1 MQINNHK
8 TSLARNT
15 LLLMVGVGVIV
26 IAMILFNLEFL
37 SDVYFSNQ
45 LTKTGGVI
53 NGLILLMFFLG
64 MGKIIDNLLFYWKQ
78 EVAINDFVENDL
90 INPDMAMANIDE
102 SSLIAQRYLSM
113 QNMRR
118 SNSPV
123 DHGALAAILVAE
135 ESARSSL
142 PKFVNNILILTGVFG
157 TIVSL
162 SIALL
167 GASDLMQT
175 TGSVGGMNLVVHGMS
190 TALSTTITAIVCFM
204 VFGYFHVRTAD
215 IQTHVVSVLERVSLE
230 RLMPRFN
237 ISQDNVIGEVA
248 GLVQALLEASEAMKK
263 SGPQAAGGY
272 DEQIAASVAQ
282 HEKQLQLMNHQ
293 LQEVLV
299 TLRAGFRLE
308 QQ

>member
-1 MQINNHK
+1 MHTDNY
-8 TSLARNT
+8 TPALARNT
-15 LLLMVGVGVIV
+15 LWIMLAVAIFVVIT
-26 IAMILFNLEFL
+26 IILNLEFL
-37 SDVYFSNQ
+37 RNVYFSKQ
-45 LTKTGGVI
+45 LTQTGIVI
-53 NGLILLMFFLG
+53 NGLIMLIFFLG
-64 MGKIIDNLLFYWKQ
+64 IGKTIGNLLFYRKQ
-78 EVAINDFVENDL
+78 EIAISEFIENDL

-102 SSLIAQRYLSM
+102 YSLIAQRYKTM
-113 QNMRR
+113 QNLRR
-118 SNSPV
+118 ANATI
-123 DHGALAAILVAE
+123 DQGALAAILVAS

-175 TGSVGGMNLVVHGMS
+175 AGSIGGMNLVVHGMS

-204 VFGYFHVRTAD
+204 VFGYFHVRTTD
-215 IQTHVVSVLERVSLE
+215 IQTHVVSLLERVSLE

-237 ISQDNVIGEVA
+237 LSEDSIIGEVA
-248 GLVQALLEASEAMKK
+248 DLVMALRDVSESMRKSQSTISGAFDEEIAS
-263 SGPQAAGGY
+263 
-272 DEQIAASVAQ
+272 SVAQ

-299 TLRAGFRLE
+299 TLRAGFRLDHL
-308 QQ
+308 